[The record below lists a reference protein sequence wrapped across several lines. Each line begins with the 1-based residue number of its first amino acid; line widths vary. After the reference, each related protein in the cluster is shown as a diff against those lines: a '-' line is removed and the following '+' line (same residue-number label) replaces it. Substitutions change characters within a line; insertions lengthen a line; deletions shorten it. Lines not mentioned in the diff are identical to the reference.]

1 MSAPEFCTVYLVRHG
16 RTDWN
21 DQKLVQ
27 GHTDI
32 PLNLEGQTS
41 ARELAAEF
49 RGVKFDK
56 VYSSDLSR
64 ARETAEIISLEHQLA
79 VETTKALR
87 ERNFGNLEGKSHS
100 VFPELNQLLNSLDDE
115 ARYSYKSDSNT
126 EMESDEEIMSR
137 FLVFLR
143 EIAIA
148 NLGKTILMATHGG
161 TIRAFLIKL
170 GVLDYVR
177 SEEKVEIRNLA
188 FVKLESDG
196 VDFFVKETSG
206 IEKREPVL

>member
-1 MSAPEFCTVYLVRHG
+1 MNAPEFCTIYLVRHG
-16 RTDWN
+16 KTDWN
-21 DQKLVQ
+21 DKKLVQ

-32 PLNLEGQTS
+32 PLNLEGQIT
-41 ARELAAEF
+41 AKELAKEF
-49 RGVKFDK
+49 GGVKFDR

-64 ARETAEIISLEHQLA
+64 ARETAEIIALEHQLA

-100 VFPELNQLLNSLDDE
+100 VFPEMNQILDSLDDKT
-115 ARYSYKSDSNT
+115 RYSYKFDINM

-143 EIAIA
+143 ASAIA

-161 TIRAFLIKL
+161 VIRAFLIKL
-170 GVLDYVR
+170 GFLSYAR

-196 VDFFVKETSG
+196 VNFFVRETSG
-206 IEKREPVL
+206 IEIVKPVL

>member
-1 MSAPEFCTVYLVRHG
+1 MNSAEFCTIYLVRHG
-16 RTDWN
+16 KTDWN

-32 PLNLEGQTS
+32 PLNLEGQAS
-41 ARELAAEF
+41 ARELATKF
-49 RGVKFDK
+49 RGIKFDK

-87 ERNFGNLEGKSHS
+87 ERNFGNLEGQSHS
-100 VFPELNQLLNSLDDE
+100 VFPELNQLLNSLDDKT
-115 ARYSYKSDSNT
+115 RYSYKSDSNM
-126 EMESDEEIMSR
+126 EMENDEEVMSR
-137 FLVFLR
+137 FITFLR

-148 NLGKTILMATHGG
+148 NPGKTVLVATHGG
-161 TIRAFLIKL
+161 PMWIFLVKL
-170 GVLDYVR
+170 GLLNYAK
-177 SEEKVEIRNLA
+177 SEEKIEIRNLA

-196 VDFFVKETSG
+196 IDFFVKETSG
-206 IEKREPVL
+206 IEKKR

>member
-1 MSAPEFCTVYLVRHG
+1 MNSAEFCTIYLVRHG

-21 DQKLVQ
+21 DKKLVQ

-41 ARELAAEF
+41 ARELATEF
-49 RGVKFDK
+49 RGVKFDR
-56 VYSSDLSR
+56 VYASDLSR
-64 ARETAEIISLEHQLA
+64 AKETAEIIALEHQLA

-87 ERNFGNLEGKSHS
+87 ERNFGNLEGQSHA
-100 VFPELNQLLNSLDDE
+100 VFPELNQLLNSLDDKT
-115 ARYSYKSDSNT
+115 RYSYKSDSNT

-143 EIAIA
+143 ECAIA

-161 TIRAFLIKL
+161 VIRAFLIKL
-170 GVLDYVR
+170 GQLNYAK
-177 SEEKVEIRNLA
+177 SEDKVEIRNLA

-196 VDFFVKETSG
+196 IDFLVKETSG
-206 IEKREPVL
+206 IEKRDPVL

>member
-1 MSAPEFCTVYLVRHG
+1 MNSAEFCTIYLVRHG
-16 RTDWN
+16 KTDWN

-32 PLNLEGQTS
+32 PLNLEGQAS
-41 ARELAAEF
+41 ARELATEF
-49 RGVKFDK
+49 SSIKFDK

-87 ERNFGNLEGKSHS
+87 ERNFGSLEGQPHS
-100 VFPELNQLLNSLDDE
+100 VFPELNRVLNSLDDE
-115 ARYSYKSDSNT
+115 TRYSYKSDSNA

-137 FLVFLR
+137 FLIFLR
-143 EIAIA
+143 ECAIA

-170 GVLDYVR
+170 GILSYAR

-196 VDFFVKETSG
+196 VDFFVKKTSG
-206 IEKREPVL
+206 IEKRDPVL